1 MVDLSVVIVSWN
13 VEGLLRACLRS
24 VADELAGASSDQA
37 LSAEVFVV
45 DNASSDRTVDMVASE
60 FPHVKLIANQA
71 NVGFTRGNNQAL
83 QQARG
88 RYVCLLNPDCEILPG
103 ALRRMID
110 YADAHPEVGAIGP
123 QLLFADGSIQSS
135 RRRFPTLRTGFLEST
150 ILQRWFPHSRAI
162 QEYYCSDRVDDT
174 IQEVDWLV
182 GACLM
187 LRREALDQVGLLD
200 EGFFMYSEELDW
212 CYRAKTAGW
221 RVFYLPLARVVHH
234 EGKSSEQNL
243 VDRNTHFHDSKCR
256 FFSKHHGAWQG
267 FLLRLFIFLTFLYQ
281 IVEESAKFIVVAR
294 NRQMR
299 RSRLSMLAQ
308 ASRHQLKT
316 LLRGS

>member
-24 VADELAGASSDQA
+24 VVKELGGAPSDEA

-45 DNASSDRTVDMVASE
+45 DNASSDGSVEMVASE
-60 FPHVKLIANQA
+60 FPQVKLIANQV

-83 QQARG
+83 RQARG
-88 RYVCLLNPDCEILPG
+88 RYVCLLNPDCEVLPG
-103 ALRRMID
+103 ALRRMIG

-123 QLLFADGSIQSS
+123 QLLFPDGSVQSS
-135 RRRFPTLRTGFLEST
+135 RRRFPTLLTGFLEST
-150 ILQRWFPHSRAI
+150 ILQRYFPHSRAVRA
-162 QEYYCSDRVDDT
+162 YYCSDQADDT

-212 CYRAKTAGW
+212 CYRAKKAGW
-221 RVFYLPLARVVHH
+221 RIVYLPEAKIVHH

-243 VDRNTHFHDSKCR
+243 VNRNIHFHDSKCR
-256 FFSKHHGAWQG
+256 FFAKHYGAWQG
-267 FLLRLFIFLTFLYQ
+267 FVLRLFIFLTFLYQ
-281 IVEESAKFIVVAR
+281 IVEESVKLVVVAR

-299 RSRLSMLAQ
+299 RARVAMLAQ
-308 ASRHQLKT
+308 VSQHQLKT
-316 LLRGS
+316 LLRGG